1 MMADEKFYLKE
12 LSERLN
18 KSIVRIKR
26 CTTAESNEEL
36 LKELGNIV
44 DIEQDLRERCG
55 VGARFK
61 VIREQ
66 LQSILQKYTKK
77 IKQFQRFGKDIEK
90 EADVLPQ
97 DEMLVYVYLFNAQ
110 GATLKNWENLLLP
123 KALIDHSVNR
133 PIYAEQQDVEKMLRA
148 KQNKT
153 QHAYL
158 VIAIKKQN
166 VLQTEKN
173 KELKDQHGFPL
184 LRIKQGSLDTAKIKK
199 FIHNEHEY
207 IVTGKGRL
215 VL

>member
-12 LSERLN
+12 LSEKLN

-44 DIEQDLRERCG
+44 DIERDLRERCG

-61 VIREQ
+61 VVREQ
-66 LQSILQKYTKK
+66 LQNILQKYTKK
-77 IKQFQRFGKDIEK
+77 IRQLQLFGQDVEK
-90 EADVLPQ
+90 KTDVLLP

-110 GATLKNWENLLLP
+110 GSTLKNWENLLLP

-133 PIYAEQQDVEKMLRA
+133 PIYVDQQDIEKMLRA

-158 VIAIKKQN
+158 IIAIKKQS
-166 VLQTEKN
+166 VLQTEEN
-173 KELKDQHGFPL
+173 KELKDQYGFPL

-207 IVTGKGRL
+207 KVTDQGKL

>member
-1 MMADEKFYLKE
+1 MMVDEKFYLKE
-12 LSERLN
+12 LSEKLN

-44 DIEQDLRERCG
+44 EIEQDLRERCG
-55 VGARFK
+55 VGVRFK

-66 LQSILQKYTKK
+66 LQNILQKYTKK
-77 IKQFQRFGKDIEK
+77 IGQSQRFGKDLKEK
-90 EADVLPQ
+90 PDVLLQ

-110 GATLKNWENLLLP
+110 GAILKNWENLLLP

-133 PIYAEQQDVEKMLRA
+133 PIYVDRQDIEEMLRA

-158 VIAIKKQN
+158 IIAIKKQN
-166 VLQTEKN
+166 VLQTEQN
-173 KELKDQHGFPL
+173 KELKDQYGFPL
-184 LRIKQGSLDTAKIKK
+184 LRIKQGALDMAKIKK

-207 IVTGKGRL
+207 KVTDKGAL